1 MATAMDSA
9 IGQVIEAL
17 KESDMYNDTIIVF
30 TGDNGGQIFSGGN
43 NYPLRGNKG
52 PCLYDVRLLFGFL
65 PLSTSPTDFHY
76 KIHATLLT
84 SSTFW
89 GPPTTVDVI

>member
-1 MATAMDSA
+1 MYFPHPSLAMATAMDSA
-9 IGQVIEAL
+9 IGQVVAAL
-17 KESDMYNDTIIVF
+17 KESGLYNDTLIVF

-52 PCLYDVRLLFGFL
+52 PCLYDVRL
-65 PLSTSPTDFHY
+65 STSPTDFHD

-84 SSTFW
+84 PSTEI
-89 GPPTTVDVI
+89 G